1 MAGCFRESLAVPE
14 ALVLGNRINV
24 GCLSMIPMKKEC
36 AVATRRAVPLHIW
49 DLTAFAFLTLG
60 LMTLVLGC
68 SQGAMNMASVSTP
81 SEPAAQAVS
90 IVGQPVSLSV
100 PIGES
105 ATFSVTV
112 TGTGPFTYQWTENG
126 TSISGATSS
135 SYTTSEVSAQENGE
149 KFAVSVS
156 NSVNSVM
163 STSATLT
170 VGPRSPETG
179 DLRFQQV
186 DAPSVSDQ
194 GTGNVTSL
202 VFADNSGGDFAN
214 TTASPL
220 QLGDGNCDSG
230 VAYDCVWEIVFTN
243 LPAGQS
249 GLTTYYDG
257 GDYSKF
263 GSDLTGG
270 GSGIESTLASSNS
283 VITSLDLEPGNNAYA
298 VAWIQASQS
307 TSGSAFDMKREV
319 VSPNAVQNTVANDAA
334 QSRVVTAVSFDA
346 NGQANLLSYGWQGN
360 TTTVYDTQVVCV
372 GATDIEE
379 AASELA
385 NEGYILTAF
394 GGDTTN
400 GFLLVGT
407 KVHGDTLP
415 RSVLMF
421 DQSTGSFPQTAD
433 LAGYA
438 PVARVEYVGANGS
451 SGGWILVY
459 EK

>member
-1 MAGCFRESLAVPE
+1 
-14 ALVLGNRINV
+14 
-24 GCLSMIPMKKEC
+24 MIPVKNAS
-36 AVATRRAVPLHIW
+36 AVATRPAVPPRLW

-60 LMTLVLGC
+60 LMMFVVGC
-68 SQGAMNMASVSTP
+68 SQGGGMNMAATSTT

-90 IVGQPVSLSV
+90 IVGQPVSQTV
-100 PIGES
+100 PVGES

-112 TGTGPFTYQWTENG
+112 AGTGPFTYQWSQNG
-126 TSISGATSS
+126 SPISGATSS
-135 SYTTSEVSAQENGE
+135 SYTTPIATAEDSGE
-149 KFAVSVS
+149 SFAVSVS
-156 NSVNSVM
+156 NSVNSVT
-163 STSATLT
+163 SASATLT
-170 VGPRSPETG
+170 VGARSPKSG

-186 DAPSVSDQ
+186 DSPSVANQ

-202 VFADNSGGDFAN
+202 IFADNSGGDYAN
-214 TTASPL
+214 MTASPL

-257 GDYSKF
+257 GDYSRF
-263 GSDLTGG
+263 ASDLA
-270 GSGIESTLASSNS
+270 GSGAGIESTLASPNS

-298 VAWIQASQS
+298 VAWIEASQS
-307 TSGSAFDMKREV
+307 SSGSAFDMKREV
-319 VSPNAVQNTVANDAA
+319 VAPNAVQDAVAKDAA

-346 NGQANLLSYGWQGN
+346 NGQANLISYGWQGD

-372 GATDIEE
+372 SATDIEE

-385 NEGYILTAF
+385 GEGYILTAF

-400 GFLLVGT
+400 GFVLVGT

-415 RSVLMF
+415 RSILMF
-421 DQSTGSFPQTAD
+421 DQSTGSYPQTAN

-438 PVARVEYVGANGS
+438 PVARVEYLGTSGS

>member
-1 MAGCFRESLAVPE
+1 MMFV
-14 ALVLGNRINV
+14 V
-24 GCLSMIPMKKEC
+24 
-36 AVATRRAVPLHIW
+36 
-49 DLTAFAFLTLG
+49 
-60 LMTLVLGC
+60 GC
-68 SQGAMNMASVSTP
+68 SQGAMNMVSAPTTP

-90 IVGQPVSLSV
+90 IVGQPVSQTV
-100 PIGES
+100 PVGQS

-112 TGTGPFTYQWTENG
+112 TGTGPFSYQWSENG
-126 TSISGATSS
+126 APISGATSS
-135 SYTTSEVSAQENGE
+135 SYTTPVATAEDSGE
-149 KFAVSVS
+149 SFAVSVS
-156 NSVNSVM
+156 NSVSSVT

-170 VGPRSPETG
+170 VGARSPKSG

-186 DAPSVSDQ
+186 DSPSVANQ
-194 GTGNVTSL
+194 GAGNVTSL
-202 VFADNSGGDFAN
+202 IFADNSGGDFAN
-214 TTASPL
+214 MTASPL
-220 QLGDGNCDSG
+220 QLGDGNCDSS

-243 LPAGQS
+243 LPPGQS

-257 GDYSKF
+257 GNYSKF
-263 GSDLTGG
+263 ASDLTGG
-270 GSGIESTLASSNS
+270 GTGIASTLASPNS

-307 TSGSAFDMKREV
+307 SSGNAYDMKREV
-319 VSPNAVQNTVANDAA
+319 VAPNAVQDAAAKDAA
-334 QSRVVTAVSFDA
+334 QSRVVTAASFDA
-346 NGQANLLSYGWQGN
+346 NGQVNLISYGWQGD
-360 TTTVYDTQVVCV
+360 TTTLYDTQVMSVS
-372 GATDIEE
+372 ATDIEE

-385 NEGYILTAF
+385 GEGYILTAF

-415 RSVLMF
+415 RSILTF
-421 DQSTGSFPQTAD
+421 DQSTSSYPETAN

-438 PVARVEYVGANGS
+438 PVARVEYLGKNGS